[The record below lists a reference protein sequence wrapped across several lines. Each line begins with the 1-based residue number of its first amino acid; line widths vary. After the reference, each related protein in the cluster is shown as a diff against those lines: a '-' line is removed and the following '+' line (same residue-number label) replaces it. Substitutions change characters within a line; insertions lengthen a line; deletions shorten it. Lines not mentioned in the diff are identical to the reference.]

1 MGEGNTI
8 VRLKRP
14 ESKIR
19 LGALVLL
26 LSFGPSSLA
35 AQTTAAPSAESAKIK
50 QKLKKNKKD
59 LAVIQKK
66 IAEEKKKQHQQQ
78 VREKNV
84 LSRLQRVDQVLGK
97 LRREKDVNQQDLLE
111 TRQRIDRLQGEMDLN
126 KGELGQSRSLLKKRL
141 QDLYRMSYRQPFM
154 GGVLDSGSF
163 SDLARK
169 VRFEMLLAES
179 NEKLLDQ
186 TLQHQRRLERD
197 TAQWSDEERRRQHIL
212 NALGRQEKNYSSEH
226 KNREVLLASIHNDLK
241 VREQTIADLN
251 SSAEELKDKVSLLLN
266 QAEVARKQSA
276 AWVPAGKGL
285 QVKRGKIPWPVSGEI
300 LPEYSFGRH
309 KNREFN
315 AVVDNSGIQIK
326 APMGTPIRAVSAGV
340 VRFADWFKGYG
351 KLVILDHGEGYYS
364 LYAQASELN
373 VSEGQK
379 VAAGQVLGA
388 VGDTGSLVG
397 SSLYFEIRKNGV
409 PQDPLRW
416 LSRR

>member
-1 MGEGNTI
+1 MNGEVKTSFARDL
-8 VRLKRP
+8 RLLFMIP
-14 ESKIR
+14 FF
-19 LGALVLL
+19 LL
-26 LSFGPSSLA
+26 ADHPSV
-35 AQTTAAPSAESAKIK
+35 AQTTPTPPAVESAKIK

-66 IAEEKKKQHQQQ
+66 IAEEKKKQHQEQ

-84 LSRLQRVDQVLGK
+84 VSRLQRVDQVLGK
-97 LRREKDVNQQDLLE
+97 LRREKDVNVQDLQE
-111 TRQRIDRLQGEMDLN
+111 TRQRIDRLQGEMSLN
-126 KGELGQSRSLLKKRL
+126 KGELAESRGLLKQRL
-141 QDLYRMSYRQPFM
+141 NDLYRMSFRQPFL

-169 VRFEMLLAES
+169 IRFELLLAES

-186 TLQHQRRLERD
+186 TLQHQRSLERD
-197 TAQWSDEERRRQHIL
+197 SAQWSDEERRRQHIL
-212 NALGRQEKNYSSEH
+212 NALGRQEKNFSYER
-226 KNREVLLASIHNDLK
+226 KNREVLLASIHSDIS
-241 VREQTIADLN
+241 VREQAIADLN
-251 SSAEELKDKVSLLLN
+251 SSAEELRDKVSLLLT
-266 QAEVARKQSA
+266 QADEAKKRSAVWVA
-276 AWVPAGKGL
+276 AGTGL
-285 QVKRGKIPWPVSGEI
+285 KVKRGKIPWPVSGEI

-309 KNREFN
+309 KNKEFN

-326 APMGTPIRAVSAGV
+326 APLGTPFRSVAGGL
-340 VRFADWFKGYG
+340 VRYADWFKGYG

-373 VSEGQK
+373 VSEGQR
-379 VAAGQVLGA
+379 VTAGQIIGA

-397 SSLYFEIRKNGV
+397 SCLYFEIRKNGV